1 MGIQFHK
8 KIDIV
13 QYCARVFVDRRV
25 SAAGSHSWKNCFGS
39 SSVFKSYVSII
50 SEDLFLAIVLE
61 RILPVKFVGQSY

>member
-1 MGIQFHK
+1 M
-8 KIDIV
+8 
-13 QYCARVFVDRRV
+13 DRRV
-25 SAAGSHSWKNCFGS
+25 SAAGSHSWKNCFG